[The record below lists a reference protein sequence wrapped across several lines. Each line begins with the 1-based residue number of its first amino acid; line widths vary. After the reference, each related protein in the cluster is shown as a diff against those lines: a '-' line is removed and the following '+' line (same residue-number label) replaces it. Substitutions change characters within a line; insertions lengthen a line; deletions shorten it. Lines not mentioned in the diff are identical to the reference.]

1 MYNDIEPERQAKPV
15 RWVGTSL
22 RDLQA
27 FPRAVRIDIG
37 QALFAAQRGEI
48 DPAAKPLKGFGG
60 ASVLEIVA
68 SHQGNAWRAV
78 YTVRFRDAIYVL
90 HVFQKKSTKGI
101 ATPTR
106 EIELLKRRLAEA
118 ERDNRERQN

>member
-1 MYNDIEPERQAKPV
+1 MDAALKPV

-22 RDLQA
+22 RDLRT
-27 FPRAVRIDIG
+27 FPAAVRIDIG
-37 QALFAAQRGEI
+37 HALYLAQTGKS

-68 SHQGNAWRAV
+68 SHRGDAWRAV
-78 YTVRFRDAIYVL
+78 YTVRFEDAVYVL
-90 HVFQKKSTKGI
+90 HAFQKKSTRGI

-106 EIELLKRRLAEA
+106 QLERIKERLMEA
-118 ERDNRERQN
+118 ERDYRERQN

>member
-1 MYNDIEPERQAKPV
+1 MESAPKPV
-15 RWVGTSL
+15 RWMGTSL
-22 RDLQA
+22 RDLRS

-37 QALFAAQRGEI
+37 HALFTAQEGKT

-78 YTVRFRDAIYVL
+78 YTVRFPDAVYVL
-90 HVFQKKSTKGI
+90 HAFQKKSTKGI
-101 ATPTR
+101 ATPAR
-106 EIELLKRRLAEA
+106 EIELVRKRLAEA
-118 ERDNRERQN
+118 ERDHRERQN

>member
-1 MYNDIEPERQAKPV
+1 MYTGIEMHCELKPV
-15 RWVGTSL
+15 RWIGTSL
-22 RDLQA
+22 RDLRS
-27 FPRAVRIDIG
+27 FPRSVRIDIG
-37 QALFAAQRGEI
+37 HALFTAQEGKT

-68 SHQGNAWRAV
+68 SHRGNTWRAV
-78 YTVRFRDAIYVL
+78 YALCFQDAIYVL

-106 EIELLKRRLAEA
+106 EIELVRQRLAEA
-118 ERDNRERQN
+118 ERDYRERQN